1 MRNELSM
8 KPTTLL
14 TTLLSLGFS
23 AIGGSNVAAQTPFFR
38 LFSDDPSSPSLCDV
52 VNLARAGAG
61 VIDATGE
68 LQLLDGA
75 VIPFSEVDANGF
87 VSVDRAPAGIIGF
100 ADDGDGLRT
109 LWWLWFDGSV
119 VDLDPQFG
127 QPRGT
132 LQLPSD
138 FRRVACSACDI
149 IDDLEICGCG
159 DRPDCCNEDRDCND
173 DNECTT
179 DVCESFECVY
189 RIREAVCDDGDACT
203 ENDTC
208 VDGRC
213 AGVAIEGC
221 VVQPDGPATDGSTAG
236 GGGFVPRLAFPICG
250 SGATLAFWL
259 TVVGLATTRARR
271 RR

>member
-1 MRNELSM
+1 M
-8 KPTTLL
+8 KPLDAIRIVL
-14 TTLLSLGFS
+14 CLIVSGMPAAS
-23 AIGGSNVAAQTPFFR
+23 AAAQAPFYR
-38 LFSDDPSSPSLCDV
+38 LFTDDPTSPSLCDV
-52 VNLARAGAG
+52 VNLARSTAG

-75 VIPFSEVDANGF
+75 AIPFSQVDVNGF
-87 VSVDRAPAGIIGF
+87 VSVDRAPAGTIAF

-138 FRRVACSACDI
+138 FQRVACSACDI
-149 IDDLEICGCG
+149 IDNPEICGCG
-159 DRPDCCNEDRDCND
+159 DRPDCCNEDRDCDD

-179 DVCESFECVY
+179 DVCDSFECIHE
-189 RIREAVCDDGDACT
+189 IRDSVCDDGDACT

-221 VVQPDGPATDGSTAG
+221 VLQPNVPTTDGPVTDGSTAG
-236 GGGFVPRLAFPICG
+236 GGGFVPQLTFSLCG
-250 SGATLAFWL
+250 SGATLALWL
-259 TVVGLATTRARR
+259 TVTGLATAKTRR
-271 RR
+271 RYS